1 MATSSSTVWEL
12 TRNQI
17 IEAALRK
24 LGVLDKNESAD
35 SVDLTNGQMAL
46 NGIISRFNTLGMP
59 LWKRFETTITLVA
72 STQTYTI
79 NNAIKAPAVYLR
91 NTDSSVVYE
100 IELKSEYD
108 LLKLPYNS
116 TGGPPTAWSYTPNI
130 AEGGYIKVWP
140 IPDSGTASNYEL
152 YVVYQKEFDTFTAA
166 GETPDFP
173 PYWTDALV
181 YALAVA
187 LAPEKGVPLADRT
200 QLKQEAKEYL
210 EQAKGYSDED
220 GSLFFQPYDYRI

>member
-1 MATSSSTVWEL
+1 MSTSGSTTWEL

-35 SVDLTNGQMAL
+35 STDLTNGTIAL
-46 NGIISRFNTLGMP
+46 NGIITRFNTLGMP
-59 LWKRFETTITLVA
+59 LWKRVEASITLVNG
-72 STQTYTI
+72 TQSYTV
-79 NNAIKAPAVYLR
+79 NNALKMPAVYLR
-91 NTDSSVVYE
+91 NTGSSTTYE
-100 IELKSEYD
+100 LELKSEYD

-116 TGGPPTAWSYTPNI
+116 NGSVPTAWSYTPNI
-130 AEGGYIKVWP
+130 NEGGTIKIWP
-140 IPDSGTASNYEL
+140 TPNSTAAGNYTL
-152 YVVYQKEFDTFTAA
+152 YVVYQKEFDTFTSS

-173 PYWTDALV
+173 SYWTDALI
-181 YALAVA
+181 YALAVS
-187 LAPEKGVPLADRT
+187 LAPEKGLPLNDRI

-220 GSLFFQPYDYRI
+220 GSVFFQPYYSTY